1 MIKKFIVISAD
12 YYSYQIQDKTNKEVR
27 NELKQICQ
35 EILDAVKEHGH
46 YEDGRMDRIV
56 ENHYPDA
63 VKSDQY
69 DLGYDYIF
77 FLESNGTFHE

>member
-1 MIKKFIVISAD
+1 MIKKFFVISAD
-12 YYSYQIQDKTNKEVR
+12 YYSYQIQDKTNKDVR

-35 EILDAVKEHGH
+35 EIL
-46 YEDGRMDRIV
+46 
-56 ENHYPDA
+56 DA